1 MHIFQVEFLQAD
13 ELPNYFVYMVV
24 FEIKL
29 VVSKVECTSY
39 LNYSGARLP
48 MLYLPVPIHGESF
61 KSWPTYRLT
70 KSTDKNRDDC
80 LETCADYCKFRLICI
95 TPLDG
100 DRLFFLQIIS
110 RRDVLCKLSK
120 QAMNYNLS
128 ALVSLWWSL
137 C

>member
-100 DRLFFLQIIS
+100 DRLFFSANYFKARRSMQTIKAGDELQP
-110 RRDVLCKLSK
+110 
-120 QAMNYNLS
+120 
-128 ALVSLWWSL
+128 VSS